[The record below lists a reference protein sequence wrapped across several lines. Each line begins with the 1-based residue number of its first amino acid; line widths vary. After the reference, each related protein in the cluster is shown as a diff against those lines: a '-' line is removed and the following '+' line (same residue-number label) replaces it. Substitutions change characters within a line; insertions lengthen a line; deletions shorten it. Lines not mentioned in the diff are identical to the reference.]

1 MTGQDDP
8 SDHARPPVVDEPLF
22 FLDYDGTLAPIVEK
36 PMEAVPHPDVPALL
50 KELEA
55 RYPMRIITGRH
66 LRDLTILMP
75 KASYQAVGLHGT
87 QEGVIG
93 GEVVSL
99 LSKEEEEA
107 LNELREILPAV
118 EGLRIE
124 EKGPTFAVHY
134 RSAQDEASV
143 RGRLK
148 EWAAN
153 VPEVLETIW
162 GKKVVELRPQA
173 TSKGV
178 AVRRIAEEHPE
189 CTPIYLGDDVTDE
202 DAFEALGD
210 EAVTVK
216 VGTGETKARYRLE
229 GVEEVVDYLKQYVR

>member
-1 MTGQDDP
+1 MAGKDRP
-8 SDHARPPVVDEPLF
+8 SGHARPPVVEEPLF

-36 PMEAVPHPDVPALL
+36 PMEAAPHPDVPALL
-50 KELEA
+50 KGLEA
-55 RYPMRIITGRH
+55 RYPIRIITGRH
-66 LRDLTILMP
+66 LRDLAILMP
-75 KASYQAVGLHGT
+75 EAPYQAVGLHGT
-87 QEGVIG
+87 QEGTIG
-93 GEVVSL
+93 GEIASL
-99 LSKEEEEA
+99 LSKEEEAA
-107 LNELREILPAV
+107 LTELREMLPTA

-124 EKGPTFAVHY
+124 DKGPTFAVHY

-162 GKKVVELRPQA
+162 GKKVVELRPQG
-173 TSKGV
+173 TSKGI

-229 GVEEVVDYLKQYVR
+229 GVEEVIDYLKQYV